1 MFAFSEVINVSFVLT
16 RHRCGSTSGDSQ
28 QIDQLISQWHPC
40 VRLAALL
47 STGET
52 SLNET
57 QTSLK
62 YIYSSSQV
70 TTQVTQIQF
79 TSRDEQSLFN
89 YMTDFKLNS
98 VQKQRIH
105 GEYCS
110 PSFPTLQS
118 ISWVTIKYMT
128 LLIFCILISIVSKTS
143 NPLEFL
149 TI

>member
-89 YMTDFKLNS
+89 YMTS